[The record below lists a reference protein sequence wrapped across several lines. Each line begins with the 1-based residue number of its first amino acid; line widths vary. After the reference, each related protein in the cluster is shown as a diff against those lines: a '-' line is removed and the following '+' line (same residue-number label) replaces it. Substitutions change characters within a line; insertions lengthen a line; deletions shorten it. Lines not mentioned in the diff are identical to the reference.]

1 MSVIETRGL
10 TKVYRTYRKEGGL
23 RGSIKGLVRR
33 KYQETRAAD
42 GVTFQIEE
50 GELVGFLG
58 PNGAGKTTVLKML
71 SGLLNPTS
79 GDARVLGFVP
89 WERSNEL
96 KRQFSLVMGQK
107 NALWW
112 DLPAQESLELN
123 RAIYG
128 IDRDRFKKVV
138 NGLADLLDVQDKMNV
153 MVREL
158 SLGERMKMELI
169 SALIH
174 EPRVLFLDEPTI
186 GLDVVSQKRVREFLR
201 LYNSEHK
208 IVTMLTSHY
217 MQDIEALC
225 DRVIVIDHGNIFFDG
240 PLDAII
246 DRFSSAK
253 IISLSFEEGTA
264 CDFTQF
270 GEVVERKPMSVQ
282 LKVPR
287 AQVTEVARNL
297 LDNCKVTDI
306 NVQELPVEEVIR
318 QLFGERDTDESGR
331 HQAVERVGNVFAI
344 HVRVVLEFGA
354 HHWLGKT
361 DRTDERRFTPA
372 EFDKTHGIFLAASI
386 PTMFCRPGT

>member
-1 MSVIETRGL
+1 MSAIEASGL
-10 TKVYRTYRKEGGL
+10 TKVYRTYRKESGL
-23 RGSIKGLVRR
+23 WASVKGLVRR
-33 KYQETRAAD
+33 RHEETRAAD
-42 GVTFQIEE
+42 NISFTIEE

-79 GDARVLGFVP
+79 GQARVLGFVP
-89 WERSNEL
+89 WERRDEM
-96 KRQFSLVMGQK
+96 KRQFSLLMGQK

-128 IDRDRFKKVV
+128 IDRERFKKVV
-138 NGLADLLDVQDKMNV
+138 GGLSELLEVQDKMNV

-201 LYNSEHK
+201 LYNSEHR

-217 MQDIEALC
+217 MQDIEELC
-225 DRVIVIDHGNIFFDG
+225 ERVIVIDHGRIFFDG
-240 PLDAII
+240 PLSDII
-246 DRFSSAK
+246 DRFSGHK
-253 IISLSFEEGTA
+253 VISLTFDEEQER
-264 CDFTQF
+264 DFTAF
-270 GEVVERKPMSVQ
+270 GEVVEQTPLSVQ

-287 AQVTEVARNL
+287 AKVTDVARQL
-297 LDNCKVTDI
+297 LSACSVSDI
-306 NVQELPVEEVIR
+306 NVQELPVEDVIR
-318 QLFGERDTDESGR
+318 QLFGERS
-331 HQAVERVGNVFAI
+331 
-344 HVRVVLEFGA
+344 
-354 HHWLGKT
+354 
-361 DRTDERRFTPA
+361 
-372 EFDKTHGIFLAASI
+372 AATRNTSI
-386 PTMFCRPGT
+386 G

>member
-10 TKVYRTYRKEGGL
+10 SKVYRTYRKEGGL

-33 KYQETRAAD
+33 KYDETRAAD
-42 GVTFQIEE
+42 DVSFQIEE

-79 GDARVLGFVP
+79 GQARVLGFVP

-128 IDRDRFKKVV
+128 IDRGRFKKVV
-138 NGLADLLDVQDKMNV
+138 NGLSELLDVTDKMNV

-201 LYNSEHK
+201 VYNREHR

-217 MQDIEALC
+217 MQDIQELC
-225 DRVIVIDHGNIFFDG
+225 ERVIVIDHGKIFFDG

-264 CDFTQF
+264 GDFTRF
-270 GEVVERKPMSVQ
+270 GEVVEQKPMSVQ

-287 AQVTEVARNL
+287 AQVTETARQL
-297 LDNCKVTDI
+297 LENCRVTDI

-318 QLFGERDTDESGR
+318 QLFGERDPSRAPSEP
-331 HQAVERVGNVFAI
+331 AI
-344 HVRVVLEFGA
+344 TG
-354 HHWLGKT
+354 G
-361 DRTDERRFTPA
+361 
-372 EFDKTHGIFLAASI
+372 
-386 PTMFCRPGT
+386 

>member
-1 MSVIETRGL
+1 MSAIESHNL
-10 TKVYRTYRKEGGL
+10 TKVYRTYRKERGL
-23 RGSIKGLVRR
+23 WGSIKGLVRR
-33 KYQETRAAD
+33 RHDETRAAD
-42 GVTFQIEE
+42 KVSFQIDE
-50 GELVGFLG
+50 GEFVGFLG

-89 WERSNEL
+89 WERRNEM
-96 KRQFSLVMGQK
+96 KRQFSLLMGQK

-128 IDRDRFKKVV
+128 IDRARFNKVV
-138 NGLADLLDVQDKMNV
+138 GGLSELLEVQDKMNV

-201 LYNSEHK
+201 IYNEEHR

-217 MQDIEALC
+217 MQDIEELC
-225 DRVIVIDHGNIFFDG
+225 PRVIIIDHGKIFFDG
-240 PLDAII
+240 PLTSII
-246 DRFSSAK
+246 DRFSGYK
-253 IISLSFEEGTA
+253 ILSLTFENQA
-264 CDFTQF
+264 IRDFSEF
-270 GEVVERKPMSVQ
+270 GQVIEQTPVSVQ

-287 AQVTEVARNL
+287 ARVTETCRQL
-297 LDNCKVTDI
+297 LDACSVSDI

-318 QLFGERDTDESGR
+318 QLFGQRHES
-331 HQAVERVGNVFAI
+331 ERVATAA
-344 HVRVVLEFGA
+344 R
-354 HHWLGKT
+354 
-361 DRTDERRFTPA
+361 A
-372 EFDKTHGIFLAASI
+372 EASA
-386 PTMFCRPGT
+386 PVT

>member
-1 MSVIETRGL
+1 MSAIEAHNL
-10 TKVYRTYRKEGGL
+10 TKVYRTYRKERGL
-23 RGSIKGLVRR
+23 WGSIKGLVRR
-33 KYQETRAAD
+33 RHDETRAAD
-42 GVTFQIEE
+42 KVSFQIDE
-50 GELVGFLG
+50 GEFVGFLG

-89 WERSNEL
+89 WERRNEM
-96 KRQFSLVMGQK
+96 KRQFSLLMGQK

-128 IDRDRFKKVV
+128 IDRARFNKVV
-138 NGLADLLDVQDKMNV
+138 GGLSELLEVQDKMNV

-201 LYNSEHK
+201 IYNEEHR

-217 MQDIEALC
+217 MQDIEELC
-225 DRVIVIDHGNIFFDG
+225 PRVIIIDHGKIFFDG
-240 PLDAII
+240 PLTSII
-246 DRFSSAK
+246 DRFSGYK
-253 IISLSFEEGTA
+253 ILSLTFENQA
-264 CDFTQF
+264 IRDFSEF
-270 GEVVERKPMSVQ
+270 GEVIEQTPVSVQ

-287 AQVTEVARNL
+287 ARVTETCRQL
-297 LDNCKVTDI
+297 LDACSVSDI

-318 QLFGERDTDESGR
+318 QLFGQRHESK
-331 HQAVERVGNVFAI
+331 RVAT
-344 HVRVVLEFGA
+344 A
-354 HHWLGKT
+354 AT
-361 DRTDERRFTPA
+361 A
-372 EFDKTHGIFLAASI
+372 EASA
-386 PTMFCRPGT
+386 PVT

>member
-1 MSVIETRGL
+1 MSAIEADNL
-10 TKVYRTYRKEGGL
+10 TKVYRTYRKERGL
-23 RGSIKGLVRR
+23 WGSIKGLVRR
-33 KYQETRAAD
+33 RHDETRAAD
-42 GVTFQIEE
+42 KVSFRIDE
-50 GELVGFLG
+50 GEFVGFLG

-89 WERSNEL
+89 WERRNEM
-96 KRQFSLVMGQK
+96 KRQFSLLMGQK

-128 IDRDRFKKVV
+128 IDRARFNKVV
-138 NGLADLLDVQDKMNV
+138 GGLSELLEVQDKMNV

-201 LYNSEHK
+201 IYNEEHR

-217 MQDIEALC
+217 MQDIEELC
-225 DRVIVIDHGNIFFDG
+225 PRVIIIDHGKIFFDG
-240 PLDAII
+240 PLTSII
-246 DRFSSAK
+246 DRFSGYK
-253 IISLSFEEGTA
+253 ILSLTFENQA
-264 CDFTQF
+264 IRDFSEF
-270 GEVVERKPMSVQ
+270 GQVIEQTPVSVQ

-287 AQVTEVARNL
+287 ARVTETCRQL
-297 LDNCKVTDI
+297 LDACSVSDI

-318 QLFGERDTDESGR
+318 QLFGQRHES
-331 HQAVERVGNVFAI
+331 ERVA
-344 HVRVVLEFGA
+344 
-354 HHWLGKT
+354 T
-361 DRTDERRFTPA
+361 
-372 EFDKTHGIFLAASI
+372 AASAEASA
-386 PTMFCRPGT
+386 PVT

>member
-1 MSVIETRGL
+1 VSVIETRGL

-33 KYQETRAAD
+33 KYDETRAAD
-42 GVTFQIEE
+42 DVTFQIEE

-128 IDRDRFKKVV
+128 IDRERFKKVV

-217 MQDIEALC
+217 MQDIEELC
-225 DRVIVIDHGNIFFDG
+225 DRVIVIDHGKIFFDG

-253 IISLSFEEGTA
+253 VISLTFEEGTA
-264 CDFTQF
+264 CDFARF
-270 GEVVERKPMSVQ
+270 GEVVELKPMSVQ
-282 LKVPR
+282 IKVPR

-297 LDNCKVTDI
+297 LDSCKVTDI

-318 QLFGERDTDESGR
+318 QLFGEHDTTR
-331 HQAVERVGNVFAI
+331 
-344 HVRVVLEFGA
+344 
-354 HHWLGKT
+354 
-361 DRTDERRFTPA
+361 
-372 EFDKTHGIFLAASI
+372 AASE
-386 PTMFCRPGT
+386 RALSEA